1 MMKPLVVF
9 ASVLLLAACGNS
21 TSSSGNGAS
30 SGDTSSAAPAA
41 APATEPSPASAEA
54 GNWKMIPELSRITFT
69 GTQTGDKFTG
79 EFKRF
84 STVIQLDP
92 NDLPNSHIEVTVDMA
107 SADAM
112 DEQRNQAL
120 PGAEWFGVSQ
130 FPTAVFRSETI
141 KRLDDGKYEADGK
154 LTIKD
159 ATQDV
164 VLPFTLDID
173 GDKARAFGETSL
185 MRTLFKVGTGEW
197 EDGKWV
203 GLDVMVTFDITA
215 TRVGS

>member
-1 MMKPLVVF
+1 MMKPLVVV
-9 ASVLLLAACGNS
+9 ASVLLLTACGNS
-21 TSSSGNGAS
+21 TSTSGNGAS
-30 SGDTSSAAPAA
+30 SSDTSSAAAPSTTTNASPAA
-41 APATEPSPASAEA
+41 AVA
-54 GNWKMIPELSRITFT
+54 GNWKMIPELSRITFQ

-84 STVIQLDP
+84 SAVIQLDP
-92 NDLPNSHIEVTVDMA
+92 NDLPNSHVEVTVDMA

-130 FPTAVFRSETI
+130 FPTAVFRSDTI
-141 KRLDDGKYEADGK
+141 KRTADGKYEADGK

-159 ATQDV
+159 VTQDV

-185 MRTLFKVGTGEW
+185 MRNLFKVGTGEW

>member
-1 MMKPLVVF
+1 MMKPLVVV
-9 ASVLLLAACGNS
+9 ASVLLLTACGNS
-21 TSSSGNGAS
+21 TSTSGNGAS
-30 SGDTSSAAPAA
+30 SSDTSSAAAPSTTTNASPAA
-41 APATEPSPASAEA
+41 AVA
-54 GNWKMIPELSRITFT
+54 GNWKMIPELSRITFQ

-84 STVIQLDP
+84 SAVIQLDP
-92 NDLPNSHIEVTVDMA
+92 NDLPNSHVEVTVDMA

-164 VLPFTLDID
+164 SLPFTLDID

-185 MRTLFKVGTGEW
+185 MRNLFKVGTGEW

-203 GLDVMVTFDITA
+203 GLDVMVIFDITA
-215 TRVGS
+215 TRIGS

>member
-1 MMKPLVVF
+1 MMKPLVVV
-9 ASVLLLAACGNS
+9 ASVLLLTACGNS
-21 TSSSGNGAS
+21 TSTSGNGAS
-30 SGDTSSAAPAA
+30 SGDTSTTAPSSTTDASPAA
-41 APATEPSPASAEA
+41 AVG
-54 GNWKMIPELSRITFT
+54 GNWKMIPELSRITFQ

-84 STVIQLDP
+84 SAVIQLDP

-120 PGAEWFGVSQ
+120 PGAEWFDVSQ
-130 FPTAVFRSETI
+130 FPTAVFRSDTI

-159 ATQDV
+159 VSQDV

-185 MRTLFKVGTGEW
+185 MRNLFKVGTGEW